1 MLALPF
7 GFVALFLAL
16 LLLLTARMWAIS
28 VNLRMLFSHL
38 PVTPSHRRDSLHGAH
53 ELRFLISEETAS
65 PDDLGDL

>member
-1 MLALPF
+1 
-7 GFVALFLAL
+7 L

-38 PVTPSHRRDSLHGAH
+38 PVTPSHRGDSLHGAH